1 MLKGL
6 FRKTAR
12 GSITLGFVASLL
24 VLVVAGCSAS
34 GSKSPVATAVAEI
47 VPTSTVPAEKVA
59 AAPTAISV
67 EPTQAPTPEPDTPA
81 APVAAE
87 PTSVPVATSVPVPTA
102 TVVPAA
108 PTAPAEPTATP
119 EPTSTPEPTPT
130 QTPTPTPVPLTN
142 VYNKYGFKVEL
153 DQDATFATAN
163 LNINGWT
170 DSVADEAQG
179 LMTFDYNGANVVL
192 FWQPQNG
199 DTPQETVDLTYQ
211 LQQLGNPDQTFAT
224 LSEGALTIDGADG
237 RFVGFLTSDASGGNA
252 SGGLIG
258 AWTCSDSETQISLT
272 ATGPDS
278 TALQIRFDRLTSGF
292 TCAN

>member
-1 MLKGL
+1 M
-6 FRKTAR
+6 
-12 GSITLGFVASLL
+12 
-24 VLVVAGCSAS
+24 
-34 GSKSPVATAVAEI
+34 ATAVADI
-47 VPTSTVPAEKVA
+47 VPTTTAPAEKIA

-67 EPTQAPTPEPDTPA
+67 EPTTAPTPEPETPA

-102 TVVPAA
+102 TAVPAA
-108 PTAPAEPTATP
+108 RTAHAEPTATP

-142 VYNKYGFKVEL
+142 VYDKYGFKVEL

-170 DSVADEAQG
+170 DSVADQAQG
-179 LMTFDYNGANVVL
+179 LMTFDYNGANVVM

-199 DTPQETVDLTYQ
+199 DTPQETVDLTYR
-211 LQQLGNPDQTFAT
+211 LQQLGKPDQTFAP
-224 LSEGALTIDGADG
+224 LSEGALTIDGGDG
-237 RFVGFLTSDASGGNA
+237 RFVGFLTSDVSGGNA
-252 SGGLIG
+252 SGELIG
-258 AWTCSDSETQISLT
+258 AWTCADSETQISLT

-292 TCAN
+292 SCATN